1 MSTTDRT
8 EGTPDGPADLEAP
21 TPERPEDERVP
32 VGTAF
37 LYGLQH
43 ILAMYA
49 GVVSPPIIIASAAGL
64 DARATAL
71 LVTAALFV
79 SGLGTLH
86 QWQPRADV
94 GHAERLE
101 QRAETGDE
109 QSGRD
114 QQRGRASVET
124 GRAGDDDRR

>member
-8 EGTPDGPADLEAP
+8 DQDPDGPADVDGRTDTA
-21 TPERPEDERVP
+21 TVRPEDERIP
-32 VGTAF
+32 LGKA
-37 LYGLQH
+37 LIYGLQH

-79 SGLGTLH
+79 SGLGTLL
-86 QWQPRADV
+86 QSLGVPYV
-94 GHAERLE
+94 CSRLPLV
-101 QRAETGDE
+101 QG
-109 QSGRD
+109 
-114 QQRGRASVET
+114 V
-124 GRAGDDDRR
+124 